1 MIWYSE
7 RIVVSD
13 YFIKSIEC
21 KNKHRMRIG
30 YGRSTEGQ
38 EEVMEQ
44 DNRKRKYNIYC
55 IGFLKKKFIKERK
68 IIEVIIQ

>member
-1 MIWYSE
+1 
-7 RIVVSD
+7 
-13 YFIKSIEC
+13 
-21 KNKHRMRIG
+21 MRIG